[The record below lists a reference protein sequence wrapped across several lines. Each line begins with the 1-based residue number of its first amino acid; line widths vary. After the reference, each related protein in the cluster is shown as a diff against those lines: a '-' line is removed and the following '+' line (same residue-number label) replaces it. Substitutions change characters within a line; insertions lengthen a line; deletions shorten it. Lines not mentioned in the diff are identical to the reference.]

1 MFLIVSFCPNT
12 GVRLCLDNSECNTVI
27 PNNTILHIGNISRDG
42 LSCVSPLDE
51 NDIGEWF
58 YPNGELITRSNSSSS
73 VFTILSRVR
82 HVVLVRSDVEFTSD
96 AEGVY
101 TCRIPDESNVQ
112 QTLYVG
118 IYQTST
124 YGNSSE

>member
-1 MFLIVSFCPNT
+1 MFLIVSCCPNT

-27 PNNTILHIGNISRDG
+27 PNNTILHLGNISRDG

-58 YPNGELITRSNSSSS
+58 YPSGERVTRSSPS
-73 VFTILSRVR
+73 VFTFLSRVR
-82 HVVLVRSDVEFTSD
+82 HVVLVRGDIEFTSD

-124 YGNSSE
+124 YENSSE